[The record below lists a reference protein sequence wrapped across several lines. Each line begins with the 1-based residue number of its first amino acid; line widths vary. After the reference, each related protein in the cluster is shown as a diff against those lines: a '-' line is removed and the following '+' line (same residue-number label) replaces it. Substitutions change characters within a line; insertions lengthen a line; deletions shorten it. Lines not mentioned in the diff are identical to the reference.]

1 MSRYLEVKYRKNWLI
16 KLHSQRTKRNANKKH
31 QRKPRG
37 ITPIALL
44 CFLLSI
50 IVTQSGPAL
59 MIKFKDYG
67 DKQVHAPR
75 KSTSSVETACMCPS
89 VVCLLIQRSSISCR
103 LSFVWP
109 AKRSQ
114 PITATKGFS
123 RG

>member
-16 KLHSQRTKRNANKKH
+16 KLHSQRTKRKCQQEASEETKRNYSYCIVGFLIKH
-31 QRKPRG
+31 H
-37 ITPIALL
+37 
-44 CFLLSI
+44 CHSI
-50 IVTQSGPAL
+50 WAHPK
-59 MIKFKDYG
+59 IKCKDYG
-67 DKQVHAPR
+67 DKQVPAPR
-75 KSTSSVETACMCPS
+75 KSTSSVESACMCAS